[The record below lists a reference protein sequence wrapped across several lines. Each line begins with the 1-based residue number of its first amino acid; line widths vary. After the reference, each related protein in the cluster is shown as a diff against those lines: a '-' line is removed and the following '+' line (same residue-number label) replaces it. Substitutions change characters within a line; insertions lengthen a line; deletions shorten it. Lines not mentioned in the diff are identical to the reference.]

1 MLNDLTA
8 VKSGPTLC
16 TSALE
21 LLFLFL
27 PQLVPHSKNHNPTT
41 NCAALH
47 KEAPC
52 KICLPISESHPIC
65 YTKANL
71 RCFIMAMYEKTSSHR
86 VWHSVVWR
94 SYVGLTPQDVLHNT
108 RLQPLCSGA
117 ATCSSIKSENEFI
130 CPWHAL
136 QPRICC
142 SAGTASSNNL
152 QKEMALK
159 VQPTP
164 NLGLYFSS
172 PLLAIRWLLWNII
185 CVFHHAYI
193 YAPRANQR
201 LKIALHSSKKPRC
214 LYKIWSW
221 EFSIS
226 TLFTQAIP
234 RLLRFI
240 LRQEGGRAAL
250 LLMPLIFEK
259 KMQLQLATAR
269 ALSCLTGLGLQD
281 AISICNVAV

>member
-1 MLNDLTA
+1 MFYYGN
-8 VKSGPTLC
+8 VCQNIFPPSV
-16 TSALE
+16 ALRGVT
-21 LLFLFL
+21 
-27 PQLVPHSKNHNPTT
+27 QLHG
-41 NCAALH
+41 A
-47 KEAPC
+47 
-52 KICLPISESHPIC
+52 
-65 YTKANL
+65 
-71 RCFIMAMYEKTSSHR
+71 
-86 VWHSVVWR
+86 
-94 SYVGLTPQDVLHNT
+94 
-108 RLQPLCSGA
+108 A
-117 ATCSSIKSENEFI
+117 ATCPGIKGENEFI

-136 QPRICC
+136 QPHICC

-164 NLGLYFSS
+164 NLRLYFSS

-185 CVFHHAYI
+185 CVFHHACI

-226 TLFTQAIP
+226 ALFTAAIP
-234 RLLRFI
+234 APLRFI
-240 LRQEGGRAAL
+240 LTEGGRAAL
-250 LLMPLIFEK
+250 LSVPLIFEK
-259 KMQLQLATAR
+259 KMQLQLGTAR

-281 AISICNVAV
+281 ATSIYSAAV